1 MARNFVH
8 AGRRLRVL
16 FSANHLAGDL
26 VFEKGFYGVVQDD
39 VTAGQFGTL
48 ILEGV
53 WELARTPSTVAM
65 GTTLAAGP
73 SAVATTLVLQAW
85 TAAATANQRPVGRTI
100 ATGNAS
106 AARVQLFNGF
116 TPAS

>member
-1 MARNFVH
+1 MAKNYVH

-16 FSANHLAGDL
+16 FSADHLAGDL
-26 VFEKGFYGVVQDD
+26 VYEKGFFGVVQDD
-39 VTAGQFGTL
+39 VTAGEYGTL

-65 GTTLAAGP
+65 GTIL
-73 SAVATTLVLQAW
+73 SAPATAIATTLPL
-85 TAAATANQRPVGRTI
+85 TATSNSPVGRTI

-106 AARVQLFNGF
+106 VARVQLFN
-116 TPAS
+116 PNQS